1 MEEKRDFEKWEERL
15 NQICEKMEDENLSI
29 FETEKL
35 YEEGAELVLK
45 CMNELD
51 KVKGNIVKIE
61 QQLDGTITEK
71 KIH

>member
-29 FETEKL
+29 SETEKL

-71 KIH
+71 KIR

>member
-29 FETEKL
+29 SETEKL

-71 KIH
+71 KVR

>member
-29 FETEKL
+29 SETEKF

-71 KIH
+71 KIR

>member
-29 FETEKL
+29 SETEKL

-71 KIH
+71 KIC

>member
-29 FETEKL
+29 SETEKL
-35 YEEGAELVLK
+35 YEESAELVLK

-71 KIH
+71 KIR

>member
-29 FETEKL
+29 SETEKL

-51 KVKGNIVKIE
+51 KVKGDIVKIE

-71 KIH
+71 KIR

>member
-29 FETEKL
+29 SETEKL

-51 KVKGNIVKIE
+51 KVKGSIVKIE
-61 QQLDGTITEK
+61 QQLDGTITAK
-71 KIH
+71 KIR

>member
-29 FETEKL
+29 SETEKL

-51 KVKGNIVKIE
+51 KVKGDIVKIE
-61 QQLDGTITEK
+61 QQLDGTIAEK
-71 KIH
+71 KIR

>member
-29 FETEKL
+29 SETEKL

-45 CMNELD
+45 CMNKLD

-71 KIH
+71 KIR